1 MENRNEG
8 DDLDL
13 ILTRVRRR
21 MALQYNAED
30 ALGVGELRG
39 IPGIP
44 GVPLGWP
51 VWSWGETIRT
61 MTTIM
66 FFIIV

>member
-1 MENRNEG
+1 MSLYRFFKEVMENRNEG

-13 ILTRVRRR
+13 LLTRVRRR
-21 MALQYNAED
+21 MALQYRAKD

-44 GVPLGWP
+44 DCNN
-51 VWSWGETIRT
+51 R
-61 MTTIM
+61 
-66 FFIIV
+66 